1 MTNELAHQF
10 ISDASVSGQEFRTL
24 RNNLTLQ
31 TSRQDVSV
39 LLITSAI
46 AGEGKSYVAA
56 NLAASFAMEGK
67 RTLLVEGNLH
77 RPILAEVFDVKAK
90 KGLSSLV
97 SAKASA
103 VEADDLIVETKIQEL
118 AVAPAGES
126 LEDPAKLLAGAGF
139 KSFLDQVKNQFDLV
153 LVDGPAMA
161 DASEAGLIAE
171 LVNGVVVVTQA
182 DGPSKRNVAQTIA
195 QVRQLPAT
203 LVGTVLNQA

>member
-10 ISDASVSGQEFRTL
+10 VSDTSVSSQEFRTL
-24 RNNLTLQ
+24 RNNLSLQ

-39 LLITSAI
+39 LLITSAT

-77 RPILAEVFDVKAK
+77 RPILATVFDLQPN

-97 SAKASA
+97 GADSASVK
-103 VEADDLIVETKIQEL
+103 ADDLITETKIQNL

-126 LEDPAKLLAGAGF
+126 LADPATLLAGSGF
-139 KSFLDQVKNQFDLV
+139 KVFLDQVKDEFDVV
-153 LVDGPAMA
+153 LIDGPAMA

-171 LVNGVVVVTQA
+171 LANGVVVVTKA
-182 DGPSKRNVAQTIA
+182 DGPSKRDVAQTIA

-203 LVGTVLNQA
+203 LIGTVLNQA